1 MGSLLDLFLL
11 LFLLWNC
18 WFYDSKNLYKQ
29 SCMMLRMV
37 QGESSK
43 ELFLLFWLYI
53 WKTFPNFSSHYW
65 NHSKLALYFKEEMT
79 VNYYWKTLVGMGPGK
94 VPKSE
99 SAYRGS
105 NCHFFPYKLF
115 LYNLT
120 KKTANNYLHQ
130 GTREKKQN

>member
-53 WKTFPNFSSHYW
+53 WKTFPNLSSHYW
-65 NHSKLALYFKEEMT
+65 NLSKLALYFKEEMT
-79 VNYYWKTLVGMGPGK
+79 KLLLEDVSRDGLWQGSQMRVSVQGK
-94 VPKSE
+94 QLI
-99 SAYRGS
+99 
-105 NCHFFPYKLF
+105 FFPYKLF

-130 GTREKKQN
+130 GPREKKQN